1 MSPDLSMTRIPARA
15 PLLLMALILL
25 LATGCSR
32 FGTQEPET
40 ETLDVAPLYQ
50 EANSALRAGNWNRAT
65 NYYRRLIAR
74 FPYGEY
80 TEQAQLDLAYAQY
93 KARNFDDAT
102 STIDRFIRTYPAHRH
117 VDYAYYLRGLVNFER
132 DNAFLER
139 IARLDMSQRDQASPR
154 QSFNDF
160 LLLVQRYP
168 NSRYADDARQR
179 MIHLRNELARHDLN
193 VGLYYLDREA
203 YVAAANRGK
212 QLLENYPRSMHDGD
226 AIALMGEAYTR
237 LGETELAAD
246 SRRVLE
252 ANHPDHPWL
261 AGNWPGGGGLWRSLV
276 PFSGERSAL
285 RSDDDR

>member
-1 MSPDLSMTRIPARA
+1 MTRLFGFSRFA
-15 PLLLMALILL
+15 LLVLVALT
-25 LATGCSR
+25 LALGAGCSR
-32 FGTQEPET
+32 FGKKEPET
-40 ETLDVAPLYQ
+40 ETLDVAPLY
-50 EANSALRAGNWNRAT
+50 EAANQSLRDGNWNRAAL
-65 NYYRRLIAR
+65 YYRRLIAR

-93 KARNFDDAT
+93 KANNFDDAT

-117 VDYAYYLRGLVNFER
+117 IDYAYYLRGLVNFDR

-168 NSRYADDARQR
+168 DSRYAPDARQR

-193 VGLYYLDREA
+193 VGLYYLDRGA

-237 LGETELAAD
+237 LGEQALAAD

-261 AGNWPGGGGLWRSLV
+261 AGRWPERGGLWRSLV
-276 PFSGERSAL
+276 PFSGER
-285 RSDDDR
+285 